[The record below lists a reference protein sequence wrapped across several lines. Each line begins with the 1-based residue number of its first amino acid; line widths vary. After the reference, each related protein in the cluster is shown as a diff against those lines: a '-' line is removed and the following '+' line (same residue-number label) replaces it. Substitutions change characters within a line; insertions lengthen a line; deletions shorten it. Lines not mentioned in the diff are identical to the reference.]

1 MIATLKASSTRPNPY
16 GWLFHNRRALN
27 RYTKEGIDYMN
38 QTEFEQYENEQLLVI
53 ADKAKEIEVALR
65 INQDWSDKN
74 NSRLTITKVRDR
86 ANEILALYVDIMR
99 AEMEIE
105 EDKPSYDPYED
116 EDNNNNS
123 GYGSAD
129 DFYKM

>member
-1 MIATLKASSTRPNPY
+1 
-16 GWLFHNRRALN
+16 
-27 RYTKEGIDYMN
+27 MN

-99 AEMEIE
+99 AEMEVE